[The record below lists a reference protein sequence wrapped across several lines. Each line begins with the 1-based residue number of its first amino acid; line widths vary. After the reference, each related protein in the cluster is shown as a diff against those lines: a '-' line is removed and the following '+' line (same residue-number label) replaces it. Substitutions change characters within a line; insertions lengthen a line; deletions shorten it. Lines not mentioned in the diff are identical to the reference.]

1 MGRKA
6 KYTKE
11 LKIEN
16 VKRYLKDELENSLA
30 KEYGM
35 TPNQF
40 GNHANPNLLPLFI
53 FKFFLST

>member
-1 MGRKA
+1 MGTKT
-6 KYTKE
+6 KYNKE

-16 VKRYLKDELENSLA
+16 VKRYLKGEKETLLA

-40 GNHANPNLLPLFI
+40 GNHANPNLLPLVI
-53 FKFFLST
+53 